1 MPNHENLVI
10 HQAAHAASVHG
21 VVGRV
26 VANLLRQ
33 TNRILFGCDIGIG
46 ANIDDSVQF
55 FHCGLGCVIHSDVVL
70 GRGCKVFPHVVIGNS
85 WGGGG
90 AFRALATM
98 CCLEPDAFFSE
109 TSSLGTALL
118 LEQMPLLRNLFL
130 LDAPLLDALHVSSSG
145 RIRPV
150 GRILSEWN

>member
-85 WGGGG
+85 WGGGWGVPRIGDDVLLG
-90 AFRALATM
+90 AGCVLLGDIIIGDGAVIGANAVVTKSVPAGCTVVGCPARIIKWADSPRR
-98 CCLEPDAFFSE
+98 EDSE
-109 TSSLGTALL
+109 
-118 LEQMPLLRNLFL
+118 
-130 LDAPLLDALHVSSSG
+130 
-145 RIRPV
+145 
-150 GRILSEWN
+150 